1 MFVVDDDQLLMIGS
15 ADFESQSSFSVR
27 LQAADRG
34 GLFVVDSFQLNVED
48 INDSP
53 SSITASTLFIN
64 ADAPARSTVADITT
78 NDQDSNDRHVLT
90 LIDGS
95 MDNHLFFLSG
105 RRLKLIPNVD
115 ISDQDSYSVH
125 LRSSDRSG
133 ESVDQILDFVVNHAP
148 TDILASQLELLENL
162 KAGEFVLSLATLDS
176 DLDDQFVY
184 SFAPGLGARDNDMFT
199 LEGSDQLTLV
209 PADFEEDNILQIR
222 VRATDQ
228 NGLSV
233 VKRFELSVQDVVLS
247 LIHI

>member
-1 MFVVDDDQLLMIGS
+1 MSLVALLNADDFDIDDSLTFSLVAGEGDVDNHLFVVDDDQLLMIGS

-95 MDNHLFFLSG
+95 MDNHLFSLSG
-105 RRLKLIPNVD
+105 RRLKLMPNVD
-115 ISDQDSYSVH
+115 ISDQAVSYTH
-125 LRSSDRSG
+125 
-133 ESVDQILDFVVNHAP
+133 
-148 TDILASQLELLENL
+148 
-162 KAGEFVLSLATLDS
+162 
-176 DLDDQFVY
+176 
-184 SFAPGLGARDNDMFT
+184 
-199 LEGSDQLTLV
+199 LTL
-209 PADFEEDNILQIR
+209 PTIC
-222 VRATDQ
+222 
-228 NGLSV
+228 SV
-233 VKRFELSVQDVVLS
+233 
-247 LIHI
+247 